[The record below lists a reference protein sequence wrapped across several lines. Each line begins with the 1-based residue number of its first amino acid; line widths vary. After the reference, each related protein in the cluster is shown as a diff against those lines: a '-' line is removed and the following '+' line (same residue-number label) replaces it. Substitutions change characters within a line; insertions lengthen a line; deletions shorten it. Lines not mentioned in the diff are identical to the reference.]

1 MPVLD
6 TGQTFTIYANFIVIT
21 AAWIRLDVNEQE
33 AKKYN
38 CAGKLK
44 CDENAKQTL
53 KPHQNHLQ
61 PFSRTTW
68 VSQH

>member
-6 TGQTFTIYANFIVIT
+6 MGQTFTIYDNFIVIT

-38 CAGKLK
+38 CLV
-44 CDENAKQTL
+44 QL
-53 KPHQNHLQ
+53 
-61 PFSRTTW
+61 
-68 VSQH
+68 